1 MQKGEDKMIITV
13 TLNPSIDISYPL
25 EKFNLDTV
33 NRVSQVSKTAGGKGL
48 NVTRVL
54 HDLQGDVIATGVLG
68 GNFGNY
74 IRQQLDAI
82 PVKHDFT
89 DIDQETRFCLA
100 ILHEDNQTEIL
111 EAGPQVS
118 DQEQETFVQTF
129 ERLLEQAT
137 TVTISGSMAKGFSP
151 DTYSKLIQR
160 ANHHGCKVLLDTSGT
175 SLETSLKA
183 ESKPY
188 LIKPNIDEISALVG
202 KNLNSQDLT
211 GLAQELAND
220 LFAGIELIVI
230 SMGGQ
235 GALVKYQNAFYKVN
249 IPKITVV
256 NPVGSGDSTIAGMA
270 YAIDRGLD
278 FDEVIK
284 YGMTCG
290 VLNTM
295 NPKTGA
301 VDMNQFDQIYQQI
314 SLEQL

>member
-1 MQKGEDKMIITV
+1 MIITV

-25 EKFNLDTV
+25 EQFNIDAV
-33 NRVSQVSKTAGGKGL
+33 NRVKNVSKTAGGKGL

-54 HDLQGDVIATGVLG
+54 HDLQADVIATGVLG

-82 PVKHDFT
+82 PVKHAFT
-89 DIDQETRFCLA
+89 PIKEETRFCLA
-100 ILHEDNQTEIL
+100 ILHDQNQTEIL

-118 DQEQETFVQTF
+118 TE
-129 ERLLEQAT
+129 EQAAFFDNFEKLIEKPAT
-137 TVTISGSMAKGFSP
+137 ITISGSIAKGFSSE
-151 DTYSKLIQR
+151 TYVRLIEM
-160 ANHHGCKVLLDTSGT
+160 ANNHGCKVLLDTSGA
-175 SLETSLKA
+175 SLEAALK
-183 ESKPY
+183 SKTKPY

-202 KNLNSQDLT
+202 KKLSSQDLT
-211 GLAQELAND
+211 NLMQELGNEM
-220 LFAGIELIVI
+220 FAGIELIVI

-235 GALVKYQNAFYKVN
+235 GALVKYQDTFYKVN

-270 YAIDRGLD
+270 FAIGRGMD
-278 FDEVIK
+278 FEAIIK
-284 YGMTCG
+284 HGMTCG

-301 VDMNQFDQIYQQI
+301 IDMNQFDEIYSQI
-314 SLEQL
+314 SLEKISQ